1 MSSLQTLHTKKLFIT
16 NGITKVAT
24 PVTPLEQLW
33 LKKAVAC
40 IAIQCHAYTYPA
52 PMLSRDNGLHHLVID
67 RYAYSVLLRL
77 TCGSYNDSYWTYQLE
92 YPALQQAPAPP
103 NPTQLSFI
111 DWTFCWTSVSYAQE
125 LILRMSDT
133 IDLCVR
139 AIFAYVTWE
148 STGHSTMIV
157 VDNNTWRAFWL
168 GRSVMSKSCFRAP
181 AMPGRTGQTVTDQS
195 E

>member
-24 PVTPLEQLW
+24 KADIKLEQLW
-33 LKKAVAC
+33 LKKAVAY
-40 IAIQCHAYTYPA
+40 IAMQCHAYTYPA

-111 DWTFCWTSVSYAQE
+111 D
-125 LILRMSDT
+125 
-133 IDLCVR
+133 
-139 AIFAYVTWE
+139 
-148 STGHSTMIV
+148 
-157 VDNNTWRAFWL
+157 
-168 GRSVMSKSCFRAP
+168 
-181 AMPGRTGQTVTDQS
+181 
-195 E
+195 